1 MDLQMA
7 KRRLIKHGVF
17 LLFLG
22 LLTGLVVAEVKNPR
36 MGLSAHLEGIM
47 AGMLL
52 ILLGG
57 AVWNELSLSSR
68 FAATALWLSIYSAY
82 ATWAYTLLGALLGTS
97 RLTPIAG
104 AGFCAP
110 VWQETLVQILL
121 VSEVIAILIAF
132 CILLYGMRGHM
143 AKGTGSQA

>member
-1 MDLQMA
+1 MDLQTA
-7 KRRLIKHGVF
+7 KRCLIKHGVF

-22 LLTGLVVAEVKNPR
+22 LLTGIVAAEVKNPR

-57 AVWNELSLSSR
+57 AVWDELRLSSR
-68 FAATALWLSIYSAY
+68 LSFTALWLSIYSAY

-104 AGFCAP
+104 KGFSATE
-110 VWQETLVQILL
+110 WQETVVQILL

-132 CILLYGMRGHM
+132 CILLFGLRGHR
-143 AKGTGSQA
+143 ARDAGSL

>member
-1 MDLQMA
+1 MDLQLA

-36 MGLSAHLEGIM
+36 MGLAAHLEGLM

-52 ILLGG
+52 IILGG

-68 FAATALWLSIYSAY
+68 LATTALWLSIYSAY

-110 VWQETLVQILL
+110 AWQETLVQILL

-132 CILLYGMRGHM
+132 CILLYGLRGRM
-143 AKGTGSQA
+143 AKGTGAPA